1 MFWFYAGIEGGVWP
15 GTVGL
20 AASLVVVVFTNRLQG
35 LRLDINGRCF
45 VASLLLATVL
55 IAAWAVA
62 FDGNMP
68 GAWEVWLRNLPP
80 VDPA

>member
-1 MFWFYAGIEGGVWP
+1 
-15 GTVGL
+15 
-20 AASLVVVVFTNRLQG
+20 VVVFANRLQG

-80 VDPA
+80 VDRLKL